1 MDNRTKSGRKRSF
14 WSLVKSF
21 LVGSLASPLQ
31 QEKQALA
38 DGLKVALFGP
48 FFGVPILVNYYSL
61 RLLPH
66 FTADLTGAKR
76 RYLREKDFFDKIE
89 DD

>member
-1 MDNRTKSGRKRSF
+1 MDNRTRSGRKKAF

-21 LVGSLASPLQ
+21 LMGSLASPLQ

-38 DGLKVALFGP
+38 DGLNVVLFGP
-48 FFGVPILVNYYSL
+48 LFGLPILVNYYSL

-66 FTADLTGAKR
+66 ATAGLTGAKR